1 MNDKEAIQLLEKNE
15 KEIDKLKE
23 NLAFSKEH
31 VKWVSDSLYLLED
44 IFGRNSRIF
53 ITFAGL
59 DYQFKGNAV
68 GQLHQLEQIKVIKDR
83 QAYLQDLEIAQ
94 GIFQSGIDL
103 IKRKGIEQV
112 FEGKNT
118 PKEASEIVRIVSIVE
133 NSLRRAIR
141 NLPTKEKEIQDA
153 LETLFI
159 GAGLE
164 FTREKEHIIYS
175 TKTYVPDF
183 TFNKIEMLVEV
194 KFCADASKEKE
205 LIAEIN
211 DDILAY
217 KTKYPNLIFV
227 VYDVGIIRDQ
237 DQFKKAF
244 EKQNSVIVKVVKH

>member
-1 MNDKEAIQLLEKNE
+1 MNDKEAIQLLEKSE
-15 KEIDKLKE
+15 KRIDELKE
-23 NLAFSKEH
+23 NVAFSKEH
-31 VKWVSDSLYLLED
+31 IKWVSDSLFLLED
-44 IFGRNSRIF
+44 IFGKNSRIF

-59 DYQFKGNAV
+59 DFQFKGTIVAT
-68 GQLHQLEQIKVIKDR
+68 HYDMEPRKAIKDR
-83 QAYLQDLEIAQ
+83 QSYLQDLGIAQ
-94 GIFQSGIDL
+94 GLFLSGIDL

-112 FEGKNT
+112 FEGKDT
-118 PKEASEIVRIVSIVE
+118 PKEASEIMRIVSIVE

-141 NLPTKEKEIQDA
+141 NLPLKEKEIQDA

-175 TKTYVPDF
+175 TKTYIPDF
-183 TFNKIEMLVEV
+183 TFNKIETLVEV
-194 KFCADASKEKE
+194 KFCTDASKEKE
-205 LIAEIN
+205 LISEIN

-227 VYDVGIIRDQ
+227 VYDIGIIRDQ

-244 EKQNSVIVKVVKH
+244 EKQNSIIAKIIKH